1 MLKELE
7 NITGMSDVMFKA
19 IMYTNK
25 NILSKL
31 LEEIL
36 DIKIENINYLNS
48 EIPLKK
54 FLEKGK
60 RLDLYIETTDTYVDV
75 EVSIK
80 PSKYI
85 INRNLSYAFLMYC
98 QTIEKGNSYDQ
109 YKNVHLISLIA
120 NKKNKLPIRIIKFKD
135 QEGVVV
141 SEKLLCSE
149 IYIDNFIK
157 MYYNKDVNKINKYKY
172 LIMLGLNR
180 KQLIEFNKEY
190 GDDIVNEYVEEFNK
204 VIEIKE
210 FKPLFSKEED
220 ERRIRNSE
228 KLEGYEQGIEQGQ
241 QERNVEI
248 AKNMLKEDADINF
261 ISKVT
266 GLSIG
271 QISELN

>member
-1 MLKELE
+1 MIKELE
-7 NITGMSDVMFKA
+7 NVTGMSDVMFKA

-25 NILSKL
+25 KILSRL

-36 DIKIENINYLNS
+36 NIKINNIEYLNS
-48 EIPLKK
+48 EMPLRK
-54 FLEKGK
+54 FIEKGK
-60 RLDLYIETTDTYVDV
+60 KLDLYIETIDTYIDV

-85 INRNLSYAFLMYC
+85 MNRNLSYAFLMYC
-98 QTIEKGNSYDQ
+98 QTIEKGNTYEQ
-109 YKNVHLISLIA
+109 YKNLHLISIIS
-120 NKKNKLPIRIIKFKD
+120 NKKGNLPIRIIKFKD
-135 QEGVVV
+135 QEGIVAC
-141 SEKLLCSE
+141 EKLLCSE
-149 IYIDNFIK
+149 IYIDNFLK
-157 MYYNKDVNKINKYKY
+157 MYYNKDVKKVLKYKY

-190 GDDIVNEYVEEFNK
+190 GDDIVNEYIEEFNK

-241 QERNVEI
+241 QEEKIEI
-248 AKNMLKEDADINF
+248 AKNMLSENIDVGF
-261 ISKVT
+261 ISKIT
-266 GLSIG
+266 GLSIDF
-271 QISELN
+271 INKLK

>member
-36 DIKIENINYLNS
+36 DIKINNIEYLNS

-54 FLEKGK
+54 IIEKGK

-172 LIMLGLNR
+172 LIMLGLN
-180 KQLIEFNKEY
+180 
-190 GDDIVNEYVEEFNK
+190 
-204 VIEIKE
+204 IK
-210 FKPLFSKEED
+210 
-220 ERRIRNSE
+220 
-228 KLEGYEQGIEQGQ
+228 
-241 QERNVEI
+241 
-248 AKNMLKEDADINF
+248 
-261 ISKVT
+261 
-266 GLSIG
+266 
-271 QISELN
+271 